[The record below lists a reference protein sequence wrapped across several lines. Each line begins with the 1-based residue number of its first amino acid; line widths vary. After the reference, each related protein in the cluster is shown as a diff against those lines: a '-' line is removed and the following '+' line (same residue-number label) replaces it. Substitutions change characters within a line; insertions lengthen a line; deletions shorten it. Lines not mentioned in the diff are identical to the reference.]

1 MSDCGA
7 QRNLEMCRKVI
18 KCIISPV
25 LSSTAIYAK
34 ASVLTFILTFNDW
47 LGGTFFFFFLS
58 LSSSP
63 FTSPSFPIV
72 LEHVPIYPD
81 RTKSDMARFTHQE
94 RQGLESI
101 PEGINCHQLS
111 TACQVISLSVIPH
124 LSLTLFLPF
133 FIPHCMMSF
142 GCFPSGFLN
151 HTLENLFFSFV
162 SLNHTWIFFIH
173 SICLHLSWSGLWRI
187 LSRPP
192 LTLFAFKA

>member
-1 MSDCGA
+1 MSDFGA
-7 QRNLEMCRKVI
+7 QRNLQMCSKVI
-18 KCIISPV
+18 KCLISSVP
-25 LSSTAIYAK
+25 SGTAIYAK

-47 LGGTFFFFFLS
+47 LGGTFFFFFLR

-63 FTSPSFPIV
+63 FTSPSLPIV

-111 TACQVISLSVIPH
+111 TACKVISLSVIPH
-124 LSLTLFLPF
+124 LSLTLSLPF

-142 GCFPSGFLN
+142 GCYIWLSQSYIRN
-151 HTLENLFFSFV
+151 FF
-162 SLNHTWIFFIH
+162 
-173 SICLHLSWSGLWRI
+173 SICLPQSYLNIFYSFHLSSFI
-187 LSRPP
+187 LVRVVADRESTP
-192 LTLFAFKA
+192 FNI